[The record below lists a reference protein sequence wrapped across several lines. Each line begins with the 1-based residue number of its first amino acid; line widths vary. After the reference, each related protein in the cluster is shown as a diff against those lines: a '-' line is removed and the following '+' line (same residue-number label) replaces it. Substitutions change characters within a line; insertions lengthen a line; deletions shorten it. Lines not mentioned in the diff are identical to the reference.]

1 MSKNHPQ
8 PPNHQPGNKA
18 GAEPSPAGALAGEAI
33 RTEKETTD
41 MDSAASALAADLDQ
55 LRSELDD
62 AKDRALRSAAE
73 LENYRK
79 RANRQ
84 IEEERRYANV
94 ELIRELLPVW
104 DNMGR
109 VVEAAERSDK
119 TDALLEGFQMI
130 RQQLESVLERYNC
143 VQIDALHQSFD
154 PNLHEAIS
162 QMPSADH
169 PVGTVLHVT
178 QIGFLLED
186 RVVRPS
192 QVVVSAGPEERSPTA
207 EGGGE
212 AKPDRQE

>member
-1 MSKNHPQ
+1 M
-8 PPNHQPGNKA
+8 
-18 GAEPSPAGALAGEAI
+18 
-33 RTEKETTD
+33 
-41 MDSAASALAADLDQ
+41 
-55 LRSELDD
+55 
-62 AKDRALRSAAE
+62 
-73 LENYRK
+73 ENYRK

>member
-1 MSKNHPQ
+1 MSKNYSQ
-8 PPNHQPGNKA
+8 PPNHQTGKKA
-18 GAEPSPAGALAGEAI
+18 GAEPSPTGASAGEAI
-33 RTEKETTD
+33 RAEKDITD
-41 MDSAASALAADLDQ
+41 MDSVASALAADLDQ

-94 ELIRELLPVW
+94 ELIREILPIW

-109 VVEAAERSDK
+109 VVEAAGQSDK
-119 TDALLEGFQMI
+119 IDALLEGFQMV
-130 RQQLESVLERYNC
+130 RQQLESVFERYNC
-143 VQIDALHQSFD
+143 FKIDALHQPFD
-154 PNLHEAIS
+154 PHLHEAIS

-169 PVGTVLHVT
+169 PAGTVLHVT
-178 QIGFLLED
+178 QAGFRVED

-192 QVVVSAGPEERSPTA
+192 QVVVSAGPEEGSPSEEVA
-207 EGGGE
+207 GE
-212 AKPDRQE
+212 AGSNRQE

>member
-1 MSKNHPQ
+1 MSKSHSQ
-8 PPNHQPGNKA
+8 PPNHQPGKMA
-18 GAEPSPAGALAGEAI
+18 GAEPSPTGASAGEAI
-33 RTEKETTD
+33 RAEKEITD
-41 MDSAASALAADLDQ
+41 MDSVASALAADLDQ

-94 ELIRELLPVW
+94 ELIRELLPIW

-109 VVEAAERSDK
+109 VVEAAGQSDK
-119 TDALLEGFQMI
+119 IDALLEGFQMV
-130 RQQLESVLERYNC
+130 RQQLESVFERYNC
-143 VQIDALHQSFD
+143 FKIDALHQPFD
-154 PNLHEAIS
+154 PHLYEAIS

-169 PVGTVLHVT
+169 PAGTVLHVT
-178 QIGFLLED
+178 QAGFRVED

-192 QVVVSAGPEERSPTA
+192 QVVVSAGPEERSPPEEVA
-207 EGGGE
+207 GE
-212 AKPDRQE
+212 AGSNRQE

>member
-1 MSKNHPQ
+1 VSKSHSQ
-8 PPNHQPGNKA
+8 PPNHQPGKMA
-18 GAEPSPAGALAGEAI
+18 GAEPSPTGASAGEAI
-33 RTEKETTD
+33 RAEKEITD
-41 MDSAASALAADLDQ
+41 MDSVASALAADLDQ

-94 ELIRELLPVW
+94 ELIRELLPIW

-109 VVEAAERSDK
+109 VVEAAGQSDK
-119 TDALLEGFQMI
+119 IDALLEGFQMV
-130 RQQLESVLERYNC
+130 RQQLESVFERYNC
-143 VQIDALHQSFD
+143 FKIDALHQPFD
-154 PNLHEAIS
+154 PHLHEAIS

-169 PVGTVLHVT
+169 PAGTVLHVT
-178 QIGFLLED
+178 QAGFRVED

-192 QVVVSAGPEERSPTA
+192 QVVVSAGPEERSPPEEVA
-207 EGGGE
+207 GE
-212 AKPDRQE
+212 AGSNRQE